1 MRKVI
6 HTIILAC
13 FLLANLQL
21 FSVETLP
28 VLDNNPL
35 PSIGK
40 WMEIQHGG
48 FAHWLGL
55 RYANKELR
63 EPINIVIIDSYSAS
77 RAEAIKRLMDA
88 CKKAGYKEESGH
100 SSGYFGTIDNIAY
113 AQIPDNRR
121 MAFSNHEWY
130 QTNNHGRIFGPA
142 QCKKSWIFTAAFSRE
157 SFSLFN
163 RVHHL
168 FVSFSAARND
178 FCQRM
183 SDNSGYKLTGT
194 IPLENTLNTDSSTTA
209 DHDGNANILVLQEP
223 S

>member
-77 RAEAIKRLMDA
+77 RAEASPLHKIA
-88 CKKAGYKEESGH
+88 
-100 SSGYFGTIDNIAY
+100 SSVTPG
-113 AQIPDNRR
+113 
-121 MAFSNHEWY
+121 S
-130 QTNNHGRIFGPA
+130 PA
-142 QCKKSWIFTAAFSRE
+142 
-157 SFSLFN
+157 
-163 RVHHL
+163 
-168 FVSFSAARND
+168 SALA
-178 FCQRM
+178 CQR
-183 SDNSGYKLTGT
+183 
-194 IPLENTLNTDSSTTA
+194 PQA
-209 DHDGNANILVLQEP
+209 P
-223 S
+223 

>member
-1 MRKVI
+1 MRASFRVLV
-6 HTIILAC
+6 LAGL
-13 FLLANLQL
+13 LLAGLQL
-21 FSVETLP
+21 FPTETQP
-28 VLDNNPL
+28 ASYNDPL
-35 PSIGK
+35 PAIGK
-40 WMEIQHGG
+40 WMEIKHGG

-63 EPINIVIIDSYSAS
+63 EPINIVIIDPFSSL

-100 SSGYFGTIDNIAY
+100 SSGYFGTIDNVAY
-113 AQIPDNRR
+113 AQIPDNRK
-121 MAFSNHEWY
+121 MAFSNHEWF

-142 QCKKSWIFTAAFSRE
+142 QCRKSWIFTAAFSRE

-168 FVSFSAARND
+168 FVSFSAARDD

-183 SDNSGYKLTGT
+183 NDATGYKLTL
-194 IPLENTLNTDSSTTA
+194 PFSLDNSVNTDTSTTA
-209 DHDGNANILVLQEP
+209 DHDGKASVLLLQAP